1 MTICLSLQC
10 ILFFPALCNLSET
23 LVALYALSCI
33 GIILLSSLILYRLTD
48 YLCIA
53 VPFLYIVYALY
64 SGSIN
69 IMSAA
74 YEILIIDRIIPTAL
88 NIFSQDFESRSID
101 FILQKAQ
108 SAEQ

>member
-1 MTICLSLQC
+1 
-10 ILFFPALCNLSET
+10 
-23 LVALYALSCI
+23 
-33 GIILLSSLILYRLTD
+33 
-48 YLCIA
+48 
-53 VPFLYIVYALY
+53 
-64 SGSIN
+64 
-69 IMSAA
+69 MSAA